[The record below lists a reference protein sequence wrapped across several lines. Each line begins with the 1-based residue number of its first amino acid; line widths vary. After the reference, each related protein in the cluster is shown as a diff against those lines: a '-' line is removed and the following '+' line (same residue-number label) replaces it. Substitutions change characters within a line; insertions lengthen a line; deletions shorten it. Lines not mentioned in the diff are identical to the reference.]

1 MLASVT
7 HAAPSSTFRA
17 LAAAAIVHAFV
28 VALLW
33 VGEFYFDISI
43 LPGRFWLVLAWLWLI
58 WPVVLLLHPDRSP
71 KRVFVPCL
79 VGLALLAPCLST
91 VWSFTA
97 WAFGGF
103 AP

>member
-7 HAAPSSTFRA
+7 RAAPSSTYRA
-17 LAAAAIVHAFV
+17 LATAAIVHALLV
-28 VALLW
+28 VLLW
-33 VGEFYFDISI
+33 VGQFYFDVSI
-43 LPGRFWLVLAWLWLI
+43 LPGRVWLVLAWSWLI

-71 KRVFVPCL
+71 MRVFMPCL